1 MELRQLRQFVAIARS
16 GSFVAAARE
25 LGIAQPP
32 LTVSVRKLEDQLG
45 VQLFERH
52 ARGAALTIAGE
63 TLLAVAGELLARADD
78 LERMAHEIRGGQ
90 RGRLRIGFV
99 GSASYLA
106 LPQLLRRFRAL
117 HPDVDLLVT
126 ETTSRHALRQ
136 LEEDQLDVG
145 LVRLP
150 VMHRADVR
158 IVRTITEPMVLM
170 VPLDHPLANE
180 PAIALETLGGEDFI
194 QYDLATVPN
203 MRAIVSQAFARV
215 GYVPK
220 IAHEASQIH
229 ALMAL
234 VESGLGIAL
243 LPACVRRANP
253 ERGRLIDVTAG
264 DTPIETTLGIA
275 VPAHTPRPV
284 VRHFC
289 DMACAAEMITH

>member
-1 MELRQLRQFVAIARS
+1 MELRQLRQFVTIART

-45 VQLFERH
+45 VRLFERH
-52 ARGAALTIAGE
+52 ARGATLTAAGLAL
-63 TLLAVAGELLARADD
+63 LKLASELLARADD
-78 LERMAHEIRGGQ
+78 LERMAQEIGSGQ

-99 GSASYLA
+99 GSASYLL

-117 HPDVDLLVT
+117 HPDVELVVT

-150 VMHRADVR
+150 VMHQTDVR
-158 IVRTITEPMVLM
+158 IVRTITEPMILM
-170 VPLDHPLANE
+170 VPLDHPLAGQRE
-180 PAIALETLGGEDFI
+180 AALETLGAEGVI
-194 QYDLATVPN
+194 QYDLEAVPN
-203 MRAIVSQAFARV
+203 MRAIVSQAFARA
-215 GYVPK
+215 GYVPR
-220 IAHEASQIH
+220 IVHEASQIH

-253 ERGRLIDVTAG
+253 ERGWLLDLTAG
-264 DTPIETTLGIA
+264 GNPIETTLGIA
-275 VPAHTPRPV
+275 VSRHVSRPV
-284 VRHFC
+284 VGHFC
-289 DMACAAEMITH
+289 EMLSDPKELAS